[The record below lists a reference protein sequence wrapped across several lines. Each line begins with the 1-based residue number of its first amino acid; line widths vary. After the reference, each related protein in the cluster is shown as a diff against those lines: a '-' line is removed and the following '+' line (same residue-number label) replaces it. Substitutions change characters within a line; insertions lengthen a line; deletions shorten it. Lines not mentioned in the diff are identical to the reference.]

1 MNKISRRAFLRT
13 TALTAGA
20 VVVAGMTD
28 INKLVLAADKVT
40 LVNSIRSLSNPY
52 HATWNRGG
60 RLFAESVGA
69 NYVTLTTEGN
79 SEKGIADIKA
89 IIAKTGG
96 NMCLNV
102 DPNNTPD
109 GLPIVQACMEGKV
122 YVVTHWNKPDD
133 LHPWDNN
140 PYYVAHID
148 FPNVKYGGA
157 TADAL
162 FEAMGGSG
170 GIVALGG
177 IPANG
182 TTIARKA
189 GLDESLKK
197 NSKIELLDYQYAEWQ
212 RGKAFDA
219 MNTWL
224 TKFGDKIKG
233 VWAANDDMGLGALEA
248 LRGAKL
254 AGKVPIVGI
263 DGIDEAV
270 KAILAKE
277 FAATTV
283 WDPFWQ
289 GGMGLSIAYHAKI
302 GKFDPAKEPKE
313 HREFYGT
320 GILVT
325 SKNAQDYYDKNVLDL
340 PRLDWEDL
348 WGRVSGQIQYAGAVP
363 TAAATSEAT
372 KAK

>member
-1 MNKISRRAFLRT
+1 MNKMSRRAFLRT
-13 TALTAGA
+13 TALAAGT
-20 VVVAGMTD
+20 VIVAGVTD
-28 INKLVLAADKVT
+28 INKLALAADKVT
-40 LVNSIRSLSNPY
+40 VVNSIRSLANPY
-52 HATWNRGG
+52 HAVWNRGG

-96 NMCLNV
+96 NVVINV
-102 DPNNTPD
+102 DPNNSPD
-109 GLPIVQACMEGKV
+109 ALPIVQACQEAKAF
-122 YVVTHWNKPDD
+122 VVTQWNKPDD
-133 LHPWDNN
+133 LHPWDHN
-140 PYYVAHID
+140 PYYVAHIS
-148 FPNVKYGGA
+148 FPGVKYG
-157 TADAL
+157 TAIAESL

-177 IPANG
+177 LPANVPA
-182 TTIARKA
+182 IERKA
-189 GLDESLKK
+189 GLDDALKK
-197 NSKIELLDYQYAEWQ
+197 NTKIELLDFQIAEWQ
-212 RGKAFDA
+212 RGKAFDT
-219 MNTWL
+219 MNTWI

-248 LRGAKL
+248 LRAAKL
-254 AGKVPIVGI
+254 AGKVPVVGI
-263 DGIDEAV
+263 DGTEEAV
-270 KAILAKE
+270 KAVLAKE

-289 GGMGLSIAYHAKI
+289 GGMGLSIGYHAKM

-325 SKNAQDYYDKNVLDL
+325 GKNAQEYYEKNILDL
-340 PRLDWEDL
+340 PRIDWEDL
-348 WGRVSGQIQYAGAVP
+348 WGRVSGQIQYAGA
-363 TAAATSEAT
+363 ATPAAT